1 MRTNT
6 SSYARGVCLAAVSSL
21 PLLGSALSAVAG
33 TEATASSPSAFE
45 QWWNGKR
52 MTGDWLG
59 ARDTLED
66 RGIKLGG
73 SYKIAL
79 FGVVA
84 SENGSQAYWG
94 EDLVFN
100 GAVDFSKLLGAHV
113 IEGLEG
119 FVEGRWRDNN
129 GGVANPNETVQG
141 SSLFNPTPW
150 WSGTGWRMMSF
161 GLQYTPP
168 ELFGAKDFL
177 TLRGGWL
184 RPQKEFIDQPLSK
197 LFLNNAIHSAK
208 GIGGNIPF
216 SSSFSSWGGVV
227 QVKPVKWHYAK
238 VGLFMAFPD
247 ASATE
252 NHGLNFAGDPG
263 DPSRN
268 KLFFMGETGFT
279 PEIGA
284 SKLPGKYAFGAYVYG
299 QDNNDGPN
307 NQYGFYW
314 QADQMLF
321 REPSAPE
328 PSAGTSDGKSLS
340 APVKVDGKPALSKQ
354 GLRMFSLFAAAP
366 TYNNTY
372 PFYMHTGLA
381 YEGLIPTRDKDQLF
395 AGVAFGQYANKPGA
409 DNTVVIEGGY
419 RAQINGWAFV
429 QPYAQYIAQ
438 PAGTSSVANAAILGF
453 LAGVDF

>member
-1 MRTNT
+1 MQTKKLFFAHGV
-6 SSYARGVCLAAVSSL
+6 SRGAVSGFIFLGAALAAF
-21 PLLGSALSAVAG
+21 AG
-33 TEATASSPSAFE
+33 TEVPAPSPSGFE
-45 QWWNGKR
+45 EWWNGKQ

-59 ARDTLED
+59 ARDILED

-84 SENGSQAYWG
+84 SQNGSRAYWG

-100 GAVDFSKLLGAHV
+100 GAVDFSKLLGADA
-113 IEGLEG
+113 IKGLEG

-129 GGVANPNETVQG
+129 GGVANPNETVQA

-150 WSGTGWRMMSF
+150 WSGVGWRMMSF
-161 GLQYTPP
+161 GLQYTTP

-184 RPQKEFIDQPLSK
+184 RPQREFIDQPLSK

-227 QVKPVKWHYAK
+227 QVKPVKWHYTK
-238 VGLFMAFPD
+238 VALFMSFPD
-247 ASATE
+247 ASATD
-252 NHGLNFAGDPG
+252 NHGLSFAGDPG
-263 DPSRN
+263 DPSQN

-284 SKLPGKYAFGAYVYG
+284 SKLPGKYAFGGYYYG
-299 QDNNDGPN
+299 EDNEQYGTSK
-307 NQYGFYW
+307 YGFYW

-321 REPSAPE
+321 REPSA
-328 PSAGTSDGKSLS
+328 SAPAAATTDGKSLS

-354 GLRMFSLFAAAP
+354 GLRMFSLFTCAP

-372 PFYMHTGLA
+372 PFYMQGGLA
-381 YEGLIPTRDKDQLF
+381 YEGLIPTRDRDQLF

-409 DNTVVIEGGY
+409 NNTVVIEGGY
-419 RAQINGWAFV
+419 RAQINGWAYV
-429 QPYAQYIAQ
+429 QPYAQYISQ
-438 PAGTSSVANAAILGF
+438 PAGTTRVANAAILGF